1 MPYAAERESD
11 LRAQLV
17 ERRAVPTVFIMDTL
31 SGSVI
36 ASTGYALVW
45 EEIQLAAEQLIQEHR
60 EQLDDGSSAS
70 SFVGDRYV
78 LRARKLDADGQYA
91 VMAEQFRSRNPMRD
105 ATTKYVLTPR
115 ESEVAH
121 LVVLGAGTADI
132 AEALSIA
139 PSTVVLHVKR
149 IMAKTGAK
157 TRSAMV
163 SRIVRHSAD
172 GHDHKEREQNVS
184 ACSV

>member
-1 MPYAAERESD
+1 MDILSD
-11 LRAQLV
+11 CV
-17 ERRAVPTVFIMDTL
+17 VT
-31 SGSVI
+31 
-36 ASTGYALVW
+36 STGYATVW
-45 EEIQLAAEQLIQEHR
+45 EEIQFAAKELIYEHR

-70 SFVGDRYV
+70 SFVGERYV
-78 LRARKLDADGQYA
+78 LRARKLDANGQYV

-121 LVVLGAGTADI
+121 LVVQGAGTADI

-149 IMAKTGAK
+149 IMAKTGAR

-172 GHDHKEREQNVS
+172 GSE
-184 ACSV
+184 AATA